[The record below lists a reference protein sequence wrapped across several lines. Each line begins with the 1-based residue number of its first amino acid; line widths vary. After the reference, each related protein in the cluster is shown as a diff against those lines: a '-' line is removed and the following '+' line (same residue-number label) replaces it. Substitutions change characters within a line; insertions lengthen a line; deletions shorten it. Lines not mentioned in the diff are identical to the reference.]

1 MPIAPVTNPL
11 GPVSDLINAQKPAAA
26 GSGPGFRAVLEA
38 AVDRVET
45 SRSSAQALANSF
57 INGGNEELHSVALAA
72 QRAELEFDLLLQI
85 RNKVV
90 SAYQEIM
97 RMQV

>member
-1 MPIAPVTNPL
+1 MPITISPHSLPSLDVPASAAP
-11 GPVSDLINAQKPAAA
+11 QAAKS
-26 GSGPGFRAVLEA
+26 GSFRNVLESA
-38 AVDRVET
+38 IEQVEQ
-45 SRSSAQALANSF
+45 SRTHAESMAKGFVA
-57 INGGNEELHSVALAA
+57 GEGEELHSIALAS
-72 QRAELEFDLLLQI
+72 QRAELEFDLVLQV

>member
-1 MPIAPVTNPL
+1 MPISISPHSLPSLDVPASAAPAGVKQGSFRNLLENAIDQVEQSRTNAESMAK
-11 GPVSDLINAQKPAAA
+11 GFVSGQ
-26 GSGPGFRAVLEA
+26 G
-38 AVDRVET
+38 
-45 SRSSAQALANSF
+45 
-57 INGGNEELHSVALAA
+57 EELHSIALAS
-72 QRAELEFDLLLQI
+72 QRAELEFDLVLQV

>member
-1 MPIAPVTNPL
+1 MVN
-11 GPVSDLINAQKPAAA
+11 PVSSIRPISMPEPVQPAGNTASPGGFQSVLESMIGQSEQSRAAA
-26 GSGPGFRAVLEA
+26 Q
-38 AVDRVET
+38 
-45 SRSSAQALANSF
+45 SSVNNFLA
-57 INGGNEELHSVALAA
+57 GGNEELHSVVLAS
-72 QRAELEFDLLLQI
+72 QRAELEFDLFLQV